1 MQKLRGIK
9 PERVF
14 KHFEALSK
22 IPRESGNE
30 YAVSDYLVQFA
41 KNLNLEVFQD
51 DSLNV
56 IIKKPATP
64 GYENHKRVIL
74 QGHMDMVA
82 VKRDDYEFDFHNDP
96 IPLVVD
102 GDWIKTEGTTLGAD
116 NGIAVAMAM
125 AILESEDLPH
135 PALTVLVTTEEEVGM
150 YGAKRLNS
158 TDVDGDILINIDTE
172 DEGVFITSCAGG
184 VRALVSLPIKYQQ
197 VDWDKKVYTLTISGL
212 KGGHS
217 GIEIDKNRANAIII
231 LGRVLNGLNEKI
243 GIDVSH
249 VYGGEKMNAIARSA
263 KARIYVSEEKVDE
276 FIAYLQTIEKVVQN
290 EYRVADPD
298 IQITIEE
305 AEHDNMVF
313 NDAMKQNLL
322 YLLRLIPNGI
332 QSMSASIEGLVE
344 SSLNIG
350 ELSVADDH
358 VYINAAVR
366 SSVKSRKDEITDRIA
381 LLCELTGAKLKLT
394 GEYPEWE
401 FEEDSQIREL
411 MLDVYREMYG
421 KEAKVLAIHA
431 GLECGYFKQKWPELD
446 IISIGPDIRDAHT
459 PNERLSI
466 SSTRRTYE
474 FLCEVLR
481 RI

>member
-30 YAVSDYLVQFA
+30 HAVSDYLVQFA

-197 VDWDKKVYTLTISGL
+197 VDWDKKVYTLTIS
-212 KGGHS
+212 
-217 GIEIDKNRANAIII
+217 
-231 LGRVLNGLNEKI
+231 
-243 GIDVSH
+243 
-249 VYGGEKMNAIARSA
+249 
-263 KARIYVSEEKVDE
+263 
-276 FIAYLQTIEKVVQN
+276 
-290 EYRVADPD
+290 
-298 IQITIEE
+298 
-305 AEHDNMVF
+305 
-313 NDAMKQNLL
+313 
-322 YLLRLIPNGI
+322 
-332 QSMSASIEGLVE
+332 
-344 SSLNIG
+344 
-350 ELSVADDH
+350 
-358 VYINAAVR
+358 
-366 SSVKSRKDEITDRIA
+366 
-381 LLCELTGAKLKLT
+381 
-394 GEYPEWE
+394 
-401 FEEDSQIREL
+401 
-411 MLDVYREMYG
+411 
-421 KEAKVLAIHA
+421 
-431 GLECGYFKQKWPELD
+431 
-446 IISIGPDIRDAHT
+446 
-459 PNERLSI
+459 
-466 SSTRRTYE
+466 
-474 FLCEVLR
+474 
-481 RI
+481 